1 MSAKHYGILF
11 LIVCMLLCMCCG
23 AHAEGADADLEAR
36 YFKKARLDCDGE
48 TYTLRSRLT
57 SILLIGVDKETG
69 EEKAIA
75 DYRNGGQADFLLLI
89 VVDDN
94 RDTVTAIQINR
105 DTMAEITTLSAL
117 GEETGTRQ
125 AQICLSHG
133 YGDGKSKS
141 CNLTVQAVRNLL
153 WNVPI
158 DHFIAM
164 NMDAISTFND
174 AIGGV
179 EVTLEDDFTAYD
191 PSMTAGKTLTLQGKQ
206 AEYYLQ
212 YRYNVGQQTNLSR
225 LDRQYTYLQTAS
237 GKAMRMIQ
245 ETPMFAGKLF
255 NLLKDSL
262 VTDVSSGF
270 LINLANKVRRY
281 EVMPILKIDGE
292 TKLGESGFVEFYPD
306 RNGMREVVRSAFCED
321 R

>member
-1 MSAKHYGILF
+1 MSAKHFGILF
-11 LIVCMLLCMCCG
+11 LIVCLLLGIFCG
-23 AHAEGADADLEAR
+23 ANAEGADDDFEAR

-48 TYTLRSRLT
+48 SYTLRSRLT
-57 SILLIGVDKETG
+57 TILLIGVDKETG
-69 EEKAIA
+69 EEASV
-75 DYRNGGQADFLLLI
+75 DYRNGGQADFLLLV

-94 RDTVTAIQINR
+94 RDAVTAIQINR

-133 YGDGKSKS
+133 YGDGKKQS
-141 CNLTVQAVRNLL
+141 CELTIRAVRNLL

-158 DHFIAM
+158 DHFMAM
-164 NMDAISTFND
+164 NMDAISAFND

-179 EVTLEDDFTAYD
+179 EVTLEDDFSAYD
-191 PSMTAGKTLTLQGKQ
+191 PSMTPGKTMLLQGKQ

-225 LDRQYTYLQTAS
+225 LDRQYNYLQAAS
-237 GKAMRMIQ
+237 SKAMHLIQ

-255 NLLKDSL
+255 NLLKDS
-262 VTDVSSGF
+262 VQTDVSSGY

-281 EVMPILKIDGE
+281 EVMPIMRIDGE
-292 TKLGESGFVEFYPD
+292 TRLGESGFVEFYPD
-306 RNGMREVVRSAFCED
+306 RNSMREVVRSTFCEN
-321 R
+321 